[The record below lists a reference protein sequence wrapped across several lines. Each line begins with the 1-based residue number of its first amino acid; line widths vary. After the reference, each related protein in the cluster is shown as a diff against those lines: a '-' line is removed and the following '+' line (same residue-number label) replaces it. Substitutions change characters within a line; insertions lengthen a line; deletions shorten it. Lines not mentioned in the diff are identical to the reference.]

1 MPNLSNKITF
11 KWVIYCYFSGYFLS
25 LCYTFFMT
33 KTLLV
38 TSALPYANG
47 DIHLGHLVEHVQT
60 DVFVRFQKSIGNNCY
75 YMCADDTHGTAIMLS
90 AEKEGVAPED
100 YIQKVNQRH
109 VADFNLFNIGYDEYY
124 STHSPENEAISS
136 KIYLDAK
143 SDGGIVTRE
152 IEQYFC
158 EKTQLFLADRYIKGT
173 CPNCGA
179 ENQYGDACEHCYSTY
194 SATELIRP
202 ISVFSGLPPVLKKS
216 THYFFKLDRY
226 ESVIT
231 DWLDQ
236 NPVSEPVRN
245 KLKEWFD
252 QGLKDWDISRDA
264 PYFGFKIPET
274 NDKYFYVWMDAPIGY
289 IATTEHWA
297 KKRGE
302 SHTQYWNNDDV
313 EIHHFIG
320 KDIMY
325 FHTLFW
331 PAMLKVSGYNVPT
344 KVNVHGFLTVNGEKM
359 SKSRG
364 TFILARDYA
373 KHLDAD
379 ILRYYYTSKLSSSL
393 DDIDFNVEDF
403 VTKVNSDVLGKFINI
418 ASRIGAIV
426 TKKCDGLLT
435 TIDDDGLDMI
445 HQMLSYSDEISSL
458 YEDLETNKCM
468 RLIMQCADI
477 ANKYIDDKAPWAL
490 VKVDAIAA
498 QRCCT
503 AALNALRIL
512 MIYLGPVMPTITKQL
527 ADFLSIHPQ
536 SWSQLHDHLINSKI
550 QPYQHILKRLVL
562 EDVNAYFFTPS

>member
-1 MPNLSNKITF
+1 
-11 KWVIYCYFSGYFLS
+11 
-25 LCYTFFMT
+25 MT

-60 DVFVRFQKSIGNNCY
+60 DIFVRFQKLIGNKCY

-90 AEKEGVAPED
+90 AEKESVSPEEFID
-100 YIQKVNQRH
+100 RVRKQHI
-109 VADFNLFNIGYDEYY
+109 ADFSLFNIEYDTYY
-124 STHSPENEAISS
+124 STHSPENEEISNEV
-136 KIYLDAK
+136 YLSAFN
-143 SDGGIVTRE
+143 DGGISTRD

-179 ENQYGDACEHCYSTY
+179 QDQYGDACEQCYTTY
-194 SATELIRP
+194 SATELIDP
-202 ISVFSGLPPVLKKS
+202 ISVFSGKPPILKTS

-226 ESVIT
+226 QSIIEE
-231 DWLDQ
+231 WLAS
-236 NPVSEPVRN
+236 NPVSQPVKN

-264 PYFGFKIPET
+264 PYFGFRIPNT
-274 NDKYFYVWMDAPIGY
+274 DDKYFYVWMDAPIGY
-289 IATTEHWA
+289 IATTEYWA
-297 KKRGE
+297 KQSGKSHFDYWKNE
-302 SHTQYWNNDDV
+302 SV

-331 PAMLKVSGYNVPT
+331 PAMLKVAGYDVPT

-373 KHLDAD
+373 KNLDPD
-379 ILRYYYTSKLSSSL
+379 ILRYYYAAKLSSGM

-403 VTKVNSDVLGKFINI
+403 VNKINSDVLGKFINI
-418 ASRIGAIV
+418 ASRIGSIV
-426 TKKCDGLLT
+426 TKKLDGQLS
-435 TIDDDGLDMI
+435 TIDDEGRLI
-445 HQMLSYSDEISSL
+445 LQEMLQYSDEIRAD
-458 YEDLETNKCM
+458 YNDLETNKCM

-477 ANKYIDDKAPWAL
+477 ANKYIDSKAPWSL
-490 VKVDAIAA
+490 VKQDQIQARIV
-498 QRCCT
+498 CT
-503 AALNALRIL
+503 VALNALRIL
-512 MIYLGPVMPTITKQL
+512 MIYLSPVLPVITKKL
-527 ADFLSIHPQ
+527 TDFLSID
-536 SWSQLHDHLINSKI
+536 SQGWTDLNQHLEQFTIA
-550 QPYQHILKRLVL
+550 PYQHILKRLDL
-562 EDVNAYFFTPS
+562 AQVNSHFFQSTN